1 MDPRAWESRVPAQ
14 RAAMQ
19 LSPDA
24 MNQRIDASPYGPRSK
39 ELLRL
44 SVQHESTGGVG
55 WALFDCPPVIVEG
68 HGALVYDADGTAYV
82 DCMAGMS
89 VSNLGHGRH
98 EIADAIAAQQRR
110 LAHYFDMPG
119 DERERL
125 AERLTRITPGEHSKR
140 VAFAAT
146 GSDAADM
153 AIRMARWYTGAPL
166 IITTYG
172 GYHGATGGT
181 IATTAKGFLWAYHY
195 PVGPHDAGHFKVPF
209 PYAYRPPLGDDGTS
223 GRPYVDF
230 LRRLLTGKESPL
242 GDRVSGVN
250 NVAAILVEPMQGSA
264 GYIIPPDDYLPLL
277 RELCDEFG
285 ILLIADE
292 IQCGMGRTGEMWA
305 CDRVG
310 VVPDIL
316 LTSKALANGQPVAAV
331 VAGSEIAS
339 SWGGG
344 AHISTFACTPVA
356 AAAANAVLDV
366 MEREQIPRQAAE
378 TGAYFE
384 KRLHELMD
392 RHELLGAIDIAGLFI
407 GLEFVRDR
415 VTKEPADVEAGTMLE
430 YCVAAGL
437 LLEKGGYHHNRFQL
451 IPPLTIEPRQVD
463 TAIEILDGALSYVE
477 SGGDKQGLVDRR
489 RPVGA
494 GHGR

>member
-19 LSPDA
+19 LSA
-24 MNQRIDASPYGPRSK
+24 ETMHARIDASPYGPKSRALLHRSA
-39 ELLRL
+39 EF
-44 SVQHESTGGVG
+44 ESTGGVG

-68 HGALVYDADGTAYV
+68 QGAVVYDADGAEYL

-89 VSNLGHGRH
+89 VSNLGHGRT
-98 EIADAIAAQQRR
+98 EIADAIDAQQRR
-110 LAHYFDMPG
+110 LAHYFDMPS
-119 DERERL
+119 EPREEL
-125 AERLTRITPGEHSKR
+125 AERLIKLSPGSNAKR

-146 GSDAADM
+146 GSDATDV
-153 AIRMARWYTGAPL
+153 AIRLARWYTGAPL
-166 IITTYG
+166 IITAYG
-172 GYHGATGGT
+172 GYHGATSGT
-181 IATTAKGFLWAYHY
+181 IATTAKGYLWAFHY
-195 PVGPHDAGHFKVPF
+195 PIGPHDAGHAKM
-209 PYAYRPPLGDDGTS
+209 PYPYTYRPPLGDDGTS
-223 GRPYVDF
+223 GRPYVDY
-230 LRRLLTGKESPL
+230 LRRMLSGKESPL

-250 NVAAILVEPMQGSA
+250 NVAAILLEPMQASA

-277 RELCDEFG
+277 RELCDEFD

-331 VAGSEIAS
+331 VADSEIAS
-339 SWGGG
+339 SWGAA

-356 AAAANAVLDV
+356 AAAANAVLEI

-378 TGAYFE
+378 KGRYFRG
-384 KRLHELMD
+384 RLDELME
-392 RHELLGAIDIAGLFI
+392 RHELLGDIDLAGLFI

-415 VTKEPADVEAGTMLE
+415 ETKEPADTEAATMLE
-430 YCVAAGL
+430 FCVAEGL
-437 LLEKGGYHHNRFQL
+437 LFEKGGYHHNRFQL
-451 IPPLTIEPRQVD
+451 IPPLTIETQQIDAVVD
-463 TAIEILDGALSYVE
+463 VLDRALTYVE
-477 SGGDKQGLVDRR
+477 SGGDKAGLTSRR
-489 RPVGA
+489 RSVPVG
-494 GHGR
+494 